1 MKRIA
6 FFQSDLGVGGI
17 QKSIV
22 NLLRNLDYSRYQVD
36 LYLTDTRA
44 FWDGSF
50 PEQLRL
56 VDVKPLPRI
65 YSFLPFDYGK
75 KRVEEDPEYRKSFPA
90 GVEYDLAVDFNS
102 YQFSCAVGAL
112 TVPAKKRVMWIHN
125 DVRVKLRNEWKYR
138 VLWHF
143 FRGKFKYYDGF
154 VPVSRAL
161 EEPFRAMSG
170 VQDKPFTVIQN
181 YIDVGEIHRKM
192 AEACPELELDESC
205 LNIVALGRLCHQKG
219 YDIMLDTFAKAH
231 EKRPE
236 LRLYIIGDGPDR
248 ESLEQQA
255 ESLNIRK
262 DVFFLG
268 NQPNPYR
275 FMARMDA
282 FLSTSR
288 YEGQPLN
295 IMEAMAV
302 GLPLYCAKN
311 LEQYT
316 EGLQGYEDLVPALI
330 TAPKTGKHPDDLKAY
345 NGEILR
351 RIAAL
356 AGEEDDRKPAD
367 FG

>member
-6 FFQSDLGVGGI
+6 FFQNDLGVGGI

-22 NLLRNLDYSRYQVD
+22 NLLRNLDYQRFSVD
-36 LYLTDTRA
+36 LYLSEKTE
-44 FWDGSF
+44 FWSQDF
-50 PEQLRL
+50 PKELNIRYL
-56 VDVKPLPRI
+56 KPLPRI
-65 YSFLPFDYGK
+65 YSFLPFDFGK
-75 KRVEEDPEYRKSFPA
+75 KRVEADADFRAVFPE

-125 DVRVKLRNEWKYR
+125 DVRVKLQNEWKYR
-138 VLWHF
+138 VLWRAF
-143 FRGKFKYYDGF
+143 QGKFQYYDGF
-154 VPVSRAL
+154 VPVSGAL

-170 VQDKPFTVIQN
+170 VEDKPCTVIQN

-192 AEACPELELDESC
+192 TEDCPNLVIDKNC
-205 LNIVALGRLCHQKG
+205 MNFVALGRLCHQKG
-219 YDIMLDTFAKAH
+219 YDIMLDIFYEAVK
-231 EKRPE
+231 KRGD
-236 LRLYIIGDGPDR
+236 LRLYIIGDGEDR
-248 ESLEQQA
+248 SALAEQRDKMGLS
-255 ESLNIRK
+255 EK
-262 DVFFLG
+262 VTFLG

-275 FMARMDA
+275 YMARMDA

-316 EGLQGYEDLVPALI
+316 EGLVGYEDLVPALI
-330 TAPKTGKHPDDLKAY
+330 EARKTEKHPDDLRQY
-345 NGEILR
+345 NGEILD
-351 RIAAL
+351 RIAHL
-356 AGEEDDRKPAD
+356 AGE
-367 FG
+367 

>member
-65 YSFLPFDYGK
+65 YSFLPFDFGK
-75 KRVEEDPEYRKSFPA
+75 KRVEADPEYRKSFPA

-125 DVRVKLRNEWKYR
+125 DVGIKLENEWKYR

-161 EEPFRAMSG
+161 IEPFRKASSVG
-170 VQDKPFTVIQN
+170 DKPFYVMPN
-181 YIDVGEIHRKM
+181 LIDVGEIRRKM
-192 AEACPELELDESC
+192 REESPDLELNESC

-248 ESLEQQA
+248 SKLETLA
-255 ESLNIRK
+255 RDLNVK
-262 DVFFLG
+262 DEVHFLG
-268 NQPNPYR
+268 NQPNPFRY
-275 FMARMDA
+275 MARMDA
-282 FLSTSR
+282 FLTTSR
-288 YEGQPLN
+288 YEGQGMN

-302 GLPLYCAKN
+302 GLPVYCPRH
-311 LEQYT
+311 LEQYID
-316 EGLQGYEDLVPALI
+316 GLRGCDDLVAAL
-330 TAPKTGKHPDDLKAY
+330 AAAKKTEKQPDDLAAY
-345 NGEILR
+345 NGAILESFKK
-351 RIAAL
+351 L
-356 AGEEDDRKPAD
+356 AEE
-367 FG
+367 